1 MLLGLAR
8 PVLLPI
14 SGITNNKHIC
24 LTCGG
29 SVLELTE
36 DHLLKHSG
44 TFPPAN
50 LSLNGDGKMSLN
62 VNLNKTLAQP
72 HAVGEAFIAKALN
85 LLTRTL
91 SGSLISSLRLQALVT
106 KYLVLFVFFIG

>member
-1 MLLGLAR
+1 MLFGLAR

-36 DHLLKHSG
+36 DHVLKHSG

-85 LLTRTL
+85 L
-91 SGSLISSLRLQALVT
+91 ISSLRLQALVT